1 MVYVFIRAA
10 TVDAAVA
17 VQPPH
22 GFTYGAG
29 NRIRY
34 EAPMWKDGV
43 LYEETNY
50 PNGKDNQVMGIQW
63 SRESRLD
70 DVLTDSVKAHLAK
83 CKDVIIKSYL
93 TYDED
98 DVVGGFYVGASVLP
112 HGEIYVS
119 MWYPDPTSDQYRET
133 NTSLVMDSVEEVVR
147 FAIAKAA
154 LLGLV

>member
-1 MVYVFIRAA
+1 MVYVLIRAA

-17 VQPPH
+17 PPSPH
-22 GFTYGAG
+22 GITFGAG

-34 EAPMWKDGV
+34 EAPVWEDGV
-43 LYEETNY
+43 LYEQFEF
-50 PNGKDNQVMGIQW
+50 PNSKPNHIAGIQW
-63 SRESRLD
+63 SRNTALD

-98 DVVGGFYVGASVLP
+98 DVMGGFYVGASVLP

-119 MWYPDPTSDQYRET
+119 MWYPDPTADQYRET
-133 NTSLVMDSVEEVVR
+133 NTSLVMDSMEEAVR

>member
-1 MVYVFIRAA
+1 MVYVLIRAA

-17 VQPPH
+17 APSPH
-22 GFTYGAG
+22 DITFGSG

-34 EAPMWKDGV
+34 GAPVWEDGV
-43 LYEETNY
+43 LYDN
-50 PNGKDNQVMGIQW
+50 NDFIGGKHNHVMGIQW

-83 CKDVIIKSYL
+83 CKDLIIKSYL

-119 MWYPDPTSDQYRET
+119 MWYPDPTADQYRET
-133 NTSLVMDSVEEVVR
+133 NASCVMDSMEEVVR